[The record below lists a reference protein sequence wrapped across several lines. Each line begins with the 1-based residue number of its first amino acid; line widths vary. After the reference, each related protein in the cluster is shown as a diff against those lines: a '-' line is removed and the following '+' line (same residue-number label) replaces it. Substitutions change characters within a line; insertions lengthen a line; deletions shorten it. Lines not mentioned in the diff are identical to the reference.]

1 MKTDYTRQ
9 LVRIT
14 HRETGKPT
22 TVTLEHPLYIQACR
36 SLHSVEAVNDLIC
49 RLVLDTPLTESKTLS
64 GAVSDAL
71 ERHLKLL
78 RYQRNL

>member
-9 LVRIT
+9 MVRVT
-14 HRETGKPT
+14 HRENGKLT

-36 SLHSVEAVNDLIC
+36 MLRSTGTVNGLIY
-49 RLVLDTPLTESKTLS
+49 RLELKTPLTECKTLS

-71 ERHLKLL
+71 ERHLHAFKHS
-78 RYQRNL
+78 R